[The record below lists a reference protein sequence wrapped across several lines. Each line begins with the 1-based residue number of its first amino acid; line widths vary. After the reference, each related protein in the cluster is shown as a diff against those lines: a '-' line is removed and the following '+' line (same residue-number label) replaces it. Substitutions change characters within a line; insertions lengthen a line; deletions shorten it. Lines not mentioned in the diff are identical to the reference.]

1 MNALETHIAHDRK
14 PLRKY
19 SVLVVDTGQ
28 PGFDELSE
36 MVVRTG
42 DYLPERATLD
52 EVMKGQLPANPDIV
66 VLDLGVPDLD
76 QLDVLVEIRRKYGE
90 VPVIIVS
97 EALDDLQM
105 RKLLKLKIHDWQR
118 KPLVYADFQ
127 ISLNSS
133 IRNTKQ
139 LNNRVHAVISAI
151 GGAGGTSVAI
161 SMADIIARRLAK
173 TRASIGL
180 FDLDFSSGSCGI
192 MLNLP
197 TNLNLDSVI
206 SNPSRIDAEFVS
218 LIQQTHPNG
227 FDLYSFKRR
236 DFVTHMNGY
245 EVVLRLLDTVTMDHL
260 HTILDIPYYE
270 VDWAQDVLSAVNT
283 VTIVTEMNIPA
294 IRQALDLLKVI
305 RELPGGQKTVTVLLN
320 KSDTGFFKSARIS
333 NSKLKELFGST
344 PYQFLPRDINLFSD
358 AMDRGLV
365 PSDVKRKS
373 RFEKELTRY
382 VSKVILAEKDA
393 GK

>member
-1 MNALETHIAHDRK
+1 M
-14 PLRKY
+14 RKY
-19 SVLVVDTGQ
+19 TVLVVDTGQ
-28 PGFDELSE
+28 PDCDQIEAMLTR
-36 MVVRTG
+36 MG
-42 DYLPERATLD
+42 DYRPERATLD
-52 EVMKGQLPANPDIV
+52 QVMKHQLAISPDVV
-66 VLDLGVPDLD
+66 VLDLGIPDLD
-76 QLDVLVEIRRKYGE
+76 QLDVLVEIRRKYGD

-97 EALDDLQM
+97 EALDDAQM

-118 KPLVYADFQ
+118 KPLAYSDFQ

-139 LNNRVHAVISAI
+139 QNNRVHAVISAI
-151 GGAGGTSVAI
+151 GGAGGTTVAI
-161 SMADIIARRLAK
+161 SMADIIARKLAK
-173 TRASIGL
+173 ARASIGL

-206 SNPSRIDAEFVS
+206 GNPSRIDAEFVS
-218 LIQQTHPNG
+218 LIQQAHPNG

-294 IRQALDLLKVI
+294 IRQALDMLKVVK
-305 RELPGGQKTVTVLLN
+305 ELPGGQKTVTVLLN
-320 KSDTGFFKSARIS
+320 KRDTGLFKTSRIS
-333 NSKLKELFGST
+333 NSKLKELFGAT
-344 PYQFLPRDINLFSD
+344 PYHFLPRDIELFSE
-358 AMDRGLV
+358 ALDRGLV
-365 PSDVKRKS
+365 PSDVKSKTS
-373 RFEKELTRY
+373 FEKELTRF
-382 VSKVILAEKDA
+382 VGDVILGEKAA